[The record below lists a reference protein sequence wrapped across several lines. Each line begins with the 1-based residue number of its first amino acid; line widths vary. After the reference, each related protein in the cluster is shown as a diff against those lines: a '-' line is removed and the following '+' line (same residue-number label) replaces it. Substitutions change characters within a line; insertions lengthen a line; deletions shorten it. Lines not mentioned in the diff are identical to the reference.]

1 MDFSWRWYAPAL
13 PNPPPSMPE
22 SHPTT
27 PRHLVVALAALVAFA
42 GCSDAAFTD
51 GNSAA
56 STAPS
61 SAASAKKSER
71 PAPIEGQYIVVFNE
85 SVLDV
90 PAVANRLARANG
102 GELFATYQ
110 SAIKGFAVKGLSA
123 RAVEALRNSEHV
135 RYIEQ
140 DQVVTKVATQQNPPA
155 WGLDRVDARAGLDNA
170 YTYNATGA
178 GVSVYV
184 IDTGIDPAHPE
195 FEGRATAAYDVF
207 NDGQN
212 GVDCDSHGTHV
223 SGTVGSKSY
232 GVAKEALLYGVRVL
246 GCDANGNGGGTNAG
260 VIEGIDWVAAN
271 ANKPAAANLSLGGGF
286 SQAVNDAVE
295 NLVASGVP
303 TAVAAGNGFFGIF
316 SENACDKSP
325 ASAPSALTV
334 SITDQ
339 SDAKVSWGNFGP
351 CVDLFAPGAGILST
365 IPGGGTAAYSG
376 TSMSSPHVAGALAL
390 YLQGNPSATSAQA
403 NQAILDAAT
412 TGAVSNREGTV
423 DRLLYTRDFAADGG
437 GGDPPPPAENQAPTA
452 AFSSSCVGLTC
463 DFSDA
468 SSDSDGTIA
477 TRSWAFGDGAS
488 SSATNP
494 SHTYGGAGT
503 YTVTLTVTDDDGA
516 TASTSKQV
524 TVSSAPP
531 PADDIALSTSTSR
544 SKGKSYAD
552 LSWSPADGGQVQV
565 LRNGSVIATTADDG
579 SYRDNLGKRPR
590 GTYTYQVCETDSGTC
605 SNTSSVRF

>member
-1 MDFSWRWYAPAL
+1 MPRSR
-13 PNPPPSMPE
+13 PSSRTIRP
-22 SHPTT
+22 
-27 PRHLVVALAALVAFA
+27 LAVVLAAFVAFS
-42 GCSDAAFTD
+42 GCSESALTD
-51 GNSAA
+51 GSATATA
-56 STAPS
+56 SAPTA
-61 SAASAKKSER
+61 AASAKKER
-71 PAPIEGQYIVVFNE
+71 PAPIEGQYIVVLDP

-90 PAVANRLARANG
+90 PAVAKRLARDAG

-123 RAVEALRNSEHV
+123 GQIDKLRNSPYV
-135 RYIEQ
+135 RYVEQ

-155 WGLDRVDARAGLDNA
+155 WGLDRIDARNGLDNS

-232 GVAKEALLYGVRVL
+232 GVAKQAKLFGVRVL

-271 ANKPAAANLSLGGGF
+271 AQKPAAANMSLGGGF

-339 SDAKVSWGNFGP
+339 SDSKVSWGNYGP

-365 IPGGGTAAYSG
+365 IPGGGTASYSG

-390 YLQGNPSATSAQA
+390 YLEGNPTATSAQA
-403 NQAILDAAT
+403 NQAIIDAT
-412 TGAVSNREGTV
+412 TTGVVSNREGTV
-423 DRLLYTRDFAADGG
+423 DRLLYSLDFTSGG
-437 GGDPPPPAENQAPTA
+437 GGGTPPPPPAENQPPTA
-452 AFSSSCVGLTC
+452 AFSSSCAGLTC
-463 DFSDA
+463 DFSDG

-477 TRSWAFGDGAS
+477 SRSWAFGDGAT

-494 SHTYGGAGT
+494 SHTYGSAGT

-524 TVSSAPP
+524 TVQAATARSITLTA
-531 PADDIALSTSTSR
+531 STRTQR
-544 SKGKSYAD
+544 NRGYTD
-552 LSWSPADGGQVQV
+552 LSWNGNGGNVRV
-565 LRNGSVIATTADDG
+565 IRNGSTRATTADDG
-579 SYRDNLGKRPR
+579 AYTDNIGKKPSGSYS
-590 GTYTYQVCETDSGTC
+590 YQVCETDSDAC
-605 SNTSSVRF
+605 SNTVTVRF